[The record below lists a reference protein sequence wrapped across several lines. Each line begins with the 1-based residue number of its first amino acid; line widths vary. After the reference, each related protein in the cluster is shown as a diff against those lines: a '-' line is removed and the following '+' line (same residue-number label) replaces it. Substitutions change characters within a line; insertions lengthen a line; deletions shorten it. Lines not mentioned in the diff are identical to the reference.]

1 MKYLIR
7 NQLRLLAFFLIFFL
21 GGRGEWGSGGTG
33 VGGESGREGGGEV
46 TAEKSKS
53 QMIYYY

>member
-7 NQLRLLAFFLIFFL
+7 NQLRLLAFFLIFFFFW
-21 GGRGEWGSGGTG
+21 GGGVGREWKGRGG
-33 VGGESGREGGGEV
+33 SGREGGGEV

-53 QMIYYY
+53 QVIYYY

>member
-1 MKYLIR
+1 MGEKGW
-7 NQLRLLAFFLIFFL
+7 
-21 GGRGEWGSGGTG
+21 GGG
-33 VGGESGREGGGEV
+33 SGREGGGEV